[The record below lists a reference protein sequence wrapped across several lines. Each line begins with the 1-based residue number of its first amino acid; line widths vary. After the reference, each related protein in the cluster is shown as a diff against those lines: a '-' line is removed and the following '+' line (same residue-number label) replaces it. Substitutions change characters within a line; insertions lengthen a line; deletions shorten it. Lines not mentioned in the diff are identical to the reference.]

1 MLPCQLRPVVP
12 PEAAA
17 QRWFLSSWR
26 RGRLTGHAPAR
37 FNSQQRRG
45 GMGERLKPA
54 VLKSVFGPSGSLR
67 LTATEYAKRQEWQG
81 VS

>member
-12 PEAAA
+12 PEAVG

-26 RGRLTGHAPAR
+26 RGRLTGHVPAR

-54 VLKSVFGPSGSLR
+54 VLKSVMP
-67 LTATEYAKRQEWQG
+67 
-81 VS
+81 